1 MANQNNKFSNK
12 QHDLFIK
19 YLFRSIL
26 LPIFTAV
33 EASPVDI
40 YIIVVLQISFLRFR
54 TDIRRCC
61 EIYSLEVNGK
71 INWKNSMEKLEKPN
85 YRGRREGRGCLDESL
100 CWMEFFPKC
109 NNRRGAGE
117 VVLCFPWGLIFR
129 EEA

>member
-1 MANQNNKFSNK
+1 M
-12 QHDLFIK
+12 
-19 YLFRSIL
+19 
-26 LPIFTAV
+26 

-85 YRGRREGRGCLDESL
+85 YRGRREGGRVFGRKLVLD
-100 CWMEFFPKC
+100 
-109 NNRRGAGE
+109 G
-117 VVLCFPWGLIFR
+117 IFSKM
-129 EEA
+129 